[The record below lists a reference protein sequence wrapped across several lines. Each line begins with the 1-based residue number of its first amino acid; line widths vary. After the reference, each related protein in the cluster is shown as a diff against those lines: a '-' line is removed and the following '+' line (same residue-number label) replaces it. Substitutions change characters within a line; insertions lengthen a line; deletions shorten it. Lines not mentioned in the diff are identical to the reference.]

1 MGSLSHSFLNVL
13 FLFPEI
19 TGLIKCARY
28 TQVIQT
34 NARRDFKVSWKILG
48 RILICQAQIL
58 MGKAGLQG
66 KSMSTVYGSV
76 TTVKASYYIIGKEW
90 FQKYLTLSK
99 LERKLT
105 VLNSLYVPGYS
116 HMHYF
121 N

>member
-1 MGSLSHSFLNVL
+1 MLSKLFEDIGELLIMGQ
-13 FLFPEI
+13 EI
-19 TGLIKCARY
+19 TMAP
-28 TQVIQT
+28 
-34 NARRDFKVSWKILG
+34 WKILG

-58 MGKAGLQG
+58 MEKAGLQG
-66 KSMSTVYGSV
+66 KSMSAVYGSV
-76 TTVKASYYIIGKEW
+76 TTVKVSYYIIGKEW

-105 VLNSLYVPGYS
+105 LLNSLYVPGYS